1 MAGFSFM
8 FLYNSARLVLQIYLI
23 KSLREKE
30 EMKNMRIVPMM
41 NNDLD
46 KTHVMTVKE
55 AKTNH
60 DEGNF
65 FYTVKKL
72 EQNF

>member
-8 FLYNSARLVLQIYLI
+8 FLYNSARLALQIYVI
-23 KSLREKE
+23 KSLRKKE
-30 EMKNMRIVPMM
+30 ETKNMRIVPMM

-65 FYTVKKL
+65 FYTMKNL